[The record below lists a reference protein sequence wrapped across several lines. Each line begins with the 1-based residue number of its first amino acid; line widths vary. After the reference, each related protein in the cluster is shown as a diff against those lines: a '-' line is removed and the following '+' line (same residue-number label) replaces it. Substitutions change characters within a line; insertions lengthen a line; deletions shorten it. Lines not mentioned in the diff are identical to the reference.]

1 MSVFQ
6 FLVQSLEKYVML
18 SNKIHKHFENKVI
31 WITGASSGI
40 GRALVIALSSVNC
53 KILISSRSEEK
64 LQATIDQCQD
74 NKNNNI
80 ILLAGDLTSKQV
92 NQEILQQIKQIAG
105 KLDIAILNAG
115 SCEYVDIEHFD
126 SALFERQMNTN
137 FMSMVYG
144 IEAALPLLRS
154 SADAQLIGMSSTAA
168 YMGLPRAEAYG
179 ATKAAIRNMFAAL
192 RVSLL
197 PQNIS
202 SSVICPG
209 FVETELTAKNDF
221 DMPAMITASKS
232 AEYILKGI
240 AKHQQEIHFP
250 KRFSLVLKFIA
261 SLPNPIISW
270 FVSKTILKSNKA
282 RI

>member
-1 MSVFQ
+1 MQ
-6 FLVQSLEKYVML
+6 
-18 SNKIHKHFENKVI
+18 SNKFHNHFENKVV

-40 GRALVIALSSVNC
+40 GRALVIALSSMNC
-53 KILISSRSEEK
+53 KIFITSRSKDK
-64 LQATIDQCQD
+64 LQETIDQCQD
-74 NKNNNI
+74 NNKNNTI
-80 ILLAGDLTSKQV
+80 IALSGDLTSKQV
-92 NQEILQQIKQIAG
+92 NTDILQQIAQSVG

-115 SCEYVDIEHFD
+115 SCEYVDIDHFD

-144 IEAALPLLRS
+144 IEAAIPLLKK
-154 SADAQLIGMSSTAA
+154 SANAQLIGMSSTAA

-192 RVSLL
+192 RVSL
-197 PQNIS
+197 QSKKIS
-202 SSVICPG
+202 CSVVCPG

-240 AKHQQEIHFP
+240 SKHQQEIHFP

-270 FVSKTILKSNKA
+270 LVSKTIIKNNKA
-282 RI
+282 RT